1 MQIPRAEPAGPSP
14 HPASQNTG
22 VVFPWVVPGT
32 LHPSKRT
39 HAHPLLWPLFSPR
52 TVSEAHRAVSGVPV
66 ASGWTTDITSCR
78 AGGGGAKSPEG
89 LLRGAGHSLL
99 RAPQHTCMVTTP
111 PPPPQLPS
119 SITSPTQVTDEGIE
133 ARRGH
138 PCDRGRIPARQHGLH
153 HPPHMSGAQT
163 CSQENLRGPAPSGPA
178 RSGAVPW
185 GLASSANTSG
195 PPWGGEGS
203 GQNPRACVIC
213 RAAPRLLPAHLGPTH
228 HQCWLPQVAP
238 SGPPGVSGD
247 RGPMVFCGN
256 PCGPK
261 ETVSSGMGWARA
273 VDGRRGL
280 QGVLL
285 ARGSGPSSGS
295 PWMGGS
301 RWERGLGGPNRGGF
315 TGRGHNQAGQG
326 TRAAPSKPQLFVQR
340 RAGAATSAP
349 SDRCPR
355 RAGG

>member
-1 MQIPRAEPAGPSP
+1 
-14 HPASQNTG
+14 
-22 VVFPWVVPGT
+22 
-32 LHPSKRT
+32 
-39 HAHPLLWPLFSPR
+39 
-52 TVSEAHRAVSGVPV
+52 
-66 ASGWTTDITSCR
+66 
-78 AGGGGAKSPEG
+78 
-89 LLRGAGHSLL
+89 
-99 RAPQHTCMVTTP
+99 
-111 PPPPQLPS
+111 
-119 SITSPTQVTDEGIE
+119 
-133 ARRGH
+133 
-138 PCDRGRIPARQHGLH
+138 
-153 HPPHMSGAQT
+153 MSRAQT

-203 GQNPRACVIC
+203 GQNRRARVIC
-213 RAAPRLLPAHLGPTH
+213 RAAPWPLPAHLGPGH
-228 HQCWLPQVAP
+228 HQRWLPQVAP
-238 SGPPGVSGD
+238 SGPPGVSRD

-261 ETVSSGMGWARA
+261 GKGDSELR
-273 VDGRRGL
+273 DGVGKGCRRKKGNP
-280 QGVLL
+280 GELL

-295 PWMGGS
+295 SWMGGS

-349 SDRCPR
+349 LDRCPR
-355 RAGG
+355 RAGGGAGSSSDALCTFERHTCGLYPKGFLSPNEQTLLHAFLTRRDETYHRPSGLSGLCHCQTSDKTSPGHSRTVGRPNLSTQQVTRSALHTEFSAFLEMVLLLPSHGNKNAQDIL